1 MEPKVVCNLQGLLG
15 NIMFQV
21 AAVKSHCDRHRYSLE
36 FSGFNDIP
44 RNYPGK
50 DLRFI
55 SLYPYT
61 IFSNLNNEFNFKSSI
76 ERKQINEDDGLF
88 HNLNFIEDG
97 NYLLQGYFQNKNLFG
112 KHEAQSYFRFDKIT
126 IPDQIDKM
134 LRNENCVSV
143 HVRRTDYLHVS
154 QVLPSLSVNYYYN
167 ALDEIKNYD
176 KILFFSDDINW
187 CKENFKMNNSHFVE
201 ENELVSLKIMQYCQS
216 NVIANSTFS
225 WWGAFL
231 NNNDNQVVM
240 PETWFGPA
248 VAEPRPMNHFRCASW
263 KAI

>member
-1 MEPKVVCNLQGLLG
+1 V
-15 NIMFQV
+15 
-21 AAVKSHCDRHRYSLE
+21 S
-36 FSGFNDIP
+36 DILP
-44 RNYPGK
+44 P
-50 DLRFI
+50 
-55 SLYPYT
+55 
-61 IFSNLNNEFNFKSSI
+61 LNTE
-76 ERKQINEDDGLF
+76 
-88 HNLNFIEDG
+88 
-97 NYLLQGYFQNKNLFG
+97 
-112 KHEAQSYFRFDKIT
+112 
-126 IPDQIDKM
+126 
-134 LRNENCVSV
+134 
-143 HVRRTDYLHVS
+143 
-154 QVLPSLSVNYYYN
+154 YYYN

-176 KILFFSDDINW
+176 KILFFSDDISW

-240 PETWFGPA
+240 PEIWFGPA